1 MTGMASGKAPVGVGK
16 AVNVYDSA
24 DKALK
29 AMNRYDLKQF
39 DRLRLM
45 KADDINLI
53 KAVSDVY
60 DKAAAYARD
69 KFYEVA
75 VEAYIIGAIQ
85 ARMTNA
91 EATRR
96 VDKVITRD
104 WVDEMLEEV
113 DFVTLYRFNTEVER
127 KKQRLTEALTVA
139 DSQNDEVDKA
149 VRAWTLQ
156 IGQYAINVTD
166 MARMEAFMD
175 AGIERVKWVTEKDQ
189 RVCAACHE
197 LDGQIFSIEDAPSK
211 QHYNC
216 RCVLVPV
223 FGK

>member
-1 MTGMASGKAPVGVGK
+1 MASGKGAASAGR

-53 KAVSDVY
+53 RAVSDVY
-60 DKAAAYARD
+60 DKVSAYARD
-69 KFYEVA
+69 RFYEIA

-127 KKQRLTEALTVA
+127 KKQRLTEALTA
-139 DSQNDEVDKA
+139 AENQNDEVDKA
-149 VRAWTLQ
+149 LRYWTLQ
-156 IGQYAINVTD
+156 VGQYAINVTD

-175 AGIERVKWVTEKDQ
+175 AGVEWVKWNTEKDQ
-189 RVCAACHE
+189 RVCQECHE
-197 LDGQIFSIEDAPSK
+197 LDGKVFRVEDAPGK
-211 QHYNC
+211 MHWQC
-216 RCVLVPV
+216 RCYYTVANDS
-223 FGK
+223 